1 MNDIFHIYSI
11 NLPGKGNKSII
22 LSDFPPPR
30 KSSIGLLQT
39 GLLPAFI
46 KVL

>member
-1 MNDIFHIYSI
+1 MIFFTYIPLIY
-11 NLPGKGNKSII
+11 PGKGNKSII

-30 KSSIGLLQT
+30 KSSKGLLQT